1 MVVLIATRDACAR
14 GELHEFGRD
23 DMLLLVNSQV
33 RQLIRG
39 LALQGG
45 EGL

>member
-14 GELHEFGRD
+14 GELHEFGPD

-45 EGL
+45 ESL